1 MKNFMQP
8 ALLTMAAAFCLA
20 AACAA
25 EQEPDRAAQAAPAP
39 EAPAR
44 AEAAPAA
51 KQESAVKNVKV
62 TSDRATYLR
71 KDGVLAFEGHVSVD
85 DGDFQMHADSVSL
98 FLEGTNELKRVV
110 AIGNVAVT
118 NELRSGSCAKA
129 TYNKALSKVVL
140 YGDESKGISAKLLD
154 AGKRRSEVCGKKI
167 TFWIDTEQVEVE
179 GSTVTVDAG
188 GLGGKEGAKK
198 FLGK

>member
-1 MKNFMQP
+1 MRRIDNAEKAGARRP
-8 ALLTMAAAFCLA
+8 AALTAALLLA
-20 AACAA
+20 ASALFRPACA
-25 EQEPDRAAQAAPAP
+25 ESVVDVVAPGAKEG
-39 EAPAR
+39 EAPR
-44 AEAAPAA
+44 
-51 KQESAVKNVKV
+51 NVKV

-71 KDGVLAFEGHVSVD
+71 KDGVLAFEGHVFVD